1 MATRRE
7 AGASPELYPSH
18 LPLPFVLA
26 LSPSPS
32 PSHLDPRTHPFPKQV
47 SESPEYMDLVS
58 LRGPAV
64 PAASRARPPPPPLPP
79 PTEEAGAP
87 AISKAT
93 SKAMSEADAAAL
105 DEWDELGK
113 VNMFPSGKK
122 HDTRSLF
129 KLGLF
134 RQR

>member
-1 MATRRE
+1 MRR
-7 AGASPELYPSH
+7 ARRQSYPSH
-18 LPLPFVLA
+18 LPLPLVLA

-64 PAASRARPPPPPLPP
+64 PATSRARPPPPPLPP
-79 PTEEAGAP
+79 PTEAAGAP
-87 AISKAT
+87 AI

-122 HDTRSLF
+122 HATRSLF

>member
-1 MATRRE
+1 
-7 AGASPELYPSH
+7 
-18 LPLPFVLA
+18 
-26 LSPSPS
+26 
-32 PSHLDPRTHPFPKQV
+32 
-47 SESPEYMDLVS
+47 MDLVS

-79 PTEEAGAP
+79 PTEAAGAP
-87 AISKAT
+87 AI

-105 DEWDELGK
+105 SEWDELGK

-134 RQR
+134 RHR

>member
-1 MATRRE
+1 MRR
-7 AGASPELYPSH
+7 ARRQSYTLPTSPFPS
-18 LPLPFVLA
+18 
-26 LSPSPS
+26 SS
-32 PSHLDPRTHPFPKQV
+32 PSHLNPRPHPFPKQV

-64 PAASRARPPPPPLPP
+64 PAAASRARPLPPPLPP
-79 PTEEAGAP
+79 HTEAAGAP
-87 AISKAT
+87 AI

-105 DEWDELGK
+105 SEWDELGK

>member
-1 MATRRE
+1 
-7 AGASPELYPSH
+7 
-18 LPLPFVLA
+18 
-26 LSPSPS
+26 
-32 PSHLDPRTHPFPKQV
+32 
-47 SESPEYMDLVS
+47 MDLVS

-79 PTEEAGAP
+79 PIEEAGAP

-134 RQR
+134 RHR